1 MWTAATFAGTAPP
14 PPGYF
19 DKIARSDP
27 KAPRRQHPMSNR
39 DFWRDEDDDN
49 RSYRNDRDDWRS
61 RSRSSEDDN
70 RRRGASWD
78 DNDRSR
84 YSTGEDSDERRADW
98 DRQEQSGYG
107 REDYARSSR
116 TSQPGSQYGQREW
129 DENGYRARRAGDWDR
144 SSSGG
149 TEGNWDRD
157 RSARLSSSSYY
168 DRPERGE
175 ASTGYGGSGRYGY
188 ATGTSRQS
196 FDDRGYGHH
205 GERRQERGWLDKAAD
220 EVSSWFGDEAAAR
233 RREADARGQGPKNYT
248 RSADRIRE
256 DVNDRLTD
264 DPIVDARDLE
274 VTVSGTEVTL
284 AGTVTSRDQRR
295 RAEDIAEG
303 VTGVTH
309 VQNNLRVGP
318 GSMSAQQTTGYTQSA
333 TGIAS
338 TTGSTSGTALNKNR
352 SATTSGSSSRK
363 SR

>member
-1 MWTAATFAGTAPP
+1 
-14 PPGYF
+14 
-19 DKIARSDP
+19 
-27 KAPRRQHPMSNR
+27 MSNR
-39 DFWRDEDDDN
+39 DNWRDED
-49 RSYRNDRDDWRS
+49 DDWRS
-61 RSRSSEDDN
+61 RSRWNEDDN
-70 RRRGASWD
+70 RRRGANWD

-84 YSTGEDSDERRADW
+84 YSSSDDNEEHRADW
-98 DRQEQSGYG
+98 DRQEQAGYG
-107 REDYARSSR
+107 RRDYPRGSR
-116 TSQPGSQYGQREW
+116 TSEPGSQYGQREW
-129 DENGYRARRAGDWDR
+129 DENGRARRAGDWQR
-144 SSSGG
+144 SDNRG
-149 TEGNWDRD
+149 TEGWDRD
-157 RSARLSSSSYY
+157 RSARQSSSSYY

-188 ATGTSRQS
+188 ATGSSRQS
-196 FDDRGYGHH
+196 FDDRGYGHY
-205 GERRQERGWLDKAAD
+205 GEQRQERGWLDKAAD

-233 RREADARGQGPKNYT
+233 RREADARGHGPRNYT
-248 RSADRIRE
+248 RSSDRIRE

-295 RAEDIAEG
+295 RAEDVAEG

-318 GSMSAQQTTGYTQSA
+318 GSMSVQETTGYTRS
-333 TGIAS
+333 TSGIAS
-338 TTGSTSGTALNKNR
+338 TTGSTSGTSLNKNR